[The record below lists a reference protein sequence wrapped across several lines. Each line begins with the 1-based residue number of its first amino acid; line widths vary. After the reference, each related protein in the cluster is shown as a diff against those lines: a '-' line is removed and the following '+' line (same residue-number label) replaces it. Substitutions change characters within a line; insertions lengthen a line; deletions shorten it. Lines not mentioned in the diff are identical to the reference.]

1 MWHWS
6 QQIHHRMKWVVWG
19 YTTNGCKA
27 EIPTTC
33 QAQSGSQTGIARS
46 PMQPQMFII
55 LGIWYMV
62 LGFTSKAAQLWGT
75 QVWSIPS
82 GPHGVGWRIF
92 VDTIGRTPKSPKAPL
107 ARKLKYVEIT
117 IIIVNLRNWEA
128 KQGTGD
134 VFPKITCWQ
143 TLADMS
149 SISCTK
155 TTRKGAC
162 CTGIWIGSCTAK
174 NLLTRTAD

>member
-62 LGFTSKAAQLWGT
+62 LGFTSKAAQLWGD
-75 QVWSIPS
+75 PS
-82 GPHGVGWRIF
+82 LIHTLWTPWCWVAHLH
-92 VDTIGRTPKSPKAPL
+92 TIGCTPKSPKAPL
-107 ARKLKYVEIT
+107 ARKLIYVEIT
-117 IIIVNLRNWEA
+117 IASLQKWEA
-128 KQGTGD
+128 KQVTGD
-134 VFPKITCWQ
+134 VLPKITCCQ
-143 TLADMS
+143 PLADMS

-162 CTGIWIGSCTAK
+162 CTGIWIGSCTGE
-174 NLLTRTAD
+174 NLLTRTTD